1 MRIAS
6 LIFCVLMY
14 FNVSAQTN
22 EPVIFEIADEMP
34 YFPGCSD
41 LEEGSSN
48 KRHCS
53 NRNLIVYISDFLRYP
68 EKAKALGLEGTVYI
82 DFIVTETGK
91 IFAPKVVR
99 DIGGGC
105 GEVALEIVKNMPEW
119 EPGIMK
125 GEPVKVLLN
134 LPIKFSL
141 KASGLQQEME
151 LAWGTL
157 AKENVTRQQ
166 LLNNTEEKVTV
177 RDPMGNDLDIVELT
191 LVYKKGKKI
200 KEALSRGNVN
210 DDIKKLLKKMKRGGE
225 FVLLTTVQYKGKFI
239 EVERSFSII

>member
-6 LIFCVLMY
+6 LVLCVLM
-14 FNVSAQTN
+14 FWNLSAQVDKPIVFN
-22 EPVIFEIADEMP
+22 IADEMP

-41 LEEGSSN
+41 LENGSAD

-105 GEVALEIVKNMPEW
+105 GEVALEIVQNMPDW
-119 EPGIMK
+119 EPGVMK
-125 GEPVKVLLN
+125 GNPVKVLLN

-141 KASGLQQEME
+141 KASGLQEEME

-157 AKENVTRQQ
+157 TKESVTRQQ
-166 LLNNTEEKVTV
+166 LLNNTNEKVTV
-177 RDPMGNDLDIVELT
+177 RDPMGNNLDIVELAV
-191 LVYKKGKKI
+191 VYKKGRKL

>member
-1 MRIAS
+1 
-6 LIFCVLMY
+6 MY
-14 FNVSAQTN
+14 FNVTGQTN
-22 EPVIFEIADEMP
+22 EPVIFKMADEMP

-41 LEEGSSN
+41 LENGSTD

-53 NRNLIVYISDFLRYP
+53 NRNLIVYISDYLRYP

-91 IFAPKVVR
+91 VFAPKVVR

-105 GEVALEIVKNMPEW
+105 GDVALEIVKEMPDW

-125 GEPVKVLLN
+125 GNPVKVLLN

-141 KASGLQQEME
+141 KSALKEEME

-157 AKENVTRQQ
+157 AKETVTRQQ
-166 LLNNTEEKVTV
+166 ILKNIDEQVTV
-177 RDPMGNDLDIVELT
+177 RDPLGNNLEIVELS
-191 LVYKKGKKI
+191 LVYKKGRRI

-210 DDIKKLLKKMKRGGE
+210 DGIRKLLKKMKRKGE

-239 EVERSFSII
+239 EVERSFTII